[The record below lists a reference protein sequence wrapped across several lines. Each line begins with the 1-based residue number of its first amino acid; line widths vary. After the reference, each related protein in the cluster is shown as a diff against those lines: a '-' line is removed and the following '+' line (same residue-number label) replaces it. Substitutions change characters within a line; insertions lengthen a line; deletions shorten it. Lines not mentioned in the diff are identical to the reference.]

1 MESKK
6 IIFYVFFVI
15 AIFVFSPFNFAKADR
30 LKDISEVGGVRSNQ
44 LVGYGIV
51 VGLVGSGD
59 GNVGLTL
66 QSMQSLVS
74 RFGLAVNPGDLDGKN
89 SAAVMVTADLD
100 AFSKPG
106 QTFDVTVS
114 AMGKAKSLRGGT
126 LLMTPLRGSDGE
138 VYAIAQGN
146 VVVGGLGVEGNDGS
160 SLTVNIPTTGR
171 VPSGATVERM
181 VDTPLGSEEF
191 IVLNL
196 KTPDFTTVKRVADSI
211 NEVFE
216 DTSLANPIDSTSVR
230 VRAPLDR
237 AQRVAF
243 MSIVENIEVDP
254 AQPAAK
260 VVVNSRTGTIVM
272 GGKVRVTPAAVTHGN
287 LTVRVDE
294 DFDVSQPAGG
304 GINAPGETIVT
315 PDTDITV
322 EEEPARAFVFD
333 PGIDLADLVD
343 QINAVGSTPSDLI
356 AILEALREAGALRA
370 ELIII

>member
-1 MESKK
+1 MRRF
-6 IIFYVFFVI
+6 IFYLLVAFFVLTDLS
-15 AIFVFSPFNFAKADR
+15 AVHADR
-30 LKDISEVGGVRSNQ
+30 LKDISELGGVRSNQ
-44 LVGYGIV
+44 LVGYGVV

-66 QSMQSLVS
+66 QSMQSIVS
-74 RFGLAVNPGDLDGKN
+74 RFGLVVQPGDLDGKN
-89 SAAVMVTADLD
+89 AAAVMVTAELS
-100 AFSKPG
+100 AFAKPG
-106 QTFDVTVS
+106 QKLDVTVS

-126 LLMTPLRGSDGE
+126 LLMTPLRGADSE

-160 SLTVNIPTTGR
+160 SLSVNIPTAGR
-171 VPSGATVERM
+171 VPSGATVEKM

-191 IVLNL
+191 IVLNM
-196 KTPDFTTVKRVADSI
+196 KSPDFTTVQRVTESI
-211 NEVFE
+211 NNIFE
-216 DTSLANPIDSTSVR
+216 DQLADPIDTTSVR
-230 VRAPLDR
+230 IRAPLDR
-237 AQRVAF
+237 SQRVSF
-243 MSIVENIEVDP
+243 ISILENIEVEP
-254 AQPAAK
+254 AQPPAK

-294 DFDVSQPAGG
+294 DFNVSQPQGGIAGG
-304 GINAPGETIVT
+304 EGETVVT
-315 PDTDITV
+315 EDSDITV